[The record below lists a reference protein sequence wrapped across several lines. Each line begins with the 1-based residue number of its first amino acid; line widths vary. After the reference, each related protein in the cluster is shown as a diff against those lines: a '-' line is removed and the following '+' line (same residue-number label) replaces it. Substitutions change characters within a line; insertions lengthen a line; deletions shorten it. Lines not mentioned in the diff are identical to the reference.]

1 MRRLIDN
8 ISQVLNAASI
18 NVSNTIENWYPY
30 IEEAQETFIR
40 PVLGDELYDQ
50 LLDTA
55 EAIISHE
62 IEKRP
67 VDERLAILLEKI
79 RKPLSLY
86 SLWLGADEFG
96 VSVSSQGIQVIET
109 PTHKT
114 APQYRVQNLKENW
127 IRRANTAL
135 DLALKFIEENL
146 DDYPAYIQQD
156 SDLFIR
162 TTLEYNSEVDIRESR
177 RVFIALK
184 PVIRSIENKYIR
196 PTLSPQ
202 LFDELKTARRSNETL
217 AEENLKLLGLIRPAL
232 AHLAMARALQ
242 EIAIDFLDWGIFDTA
257 GNTFA
262 NVSSKQASNK
272 ERIAV
277 MYEANLRDGEAE
289 LKALQQFLDENASET
304 LYPAYFHSSRYVGP
318 ANAGSRDEFINKST
332 NSFFL
337 V

>member
-8 ISQVLNAASI
+8 ISQVLVAASI

-40 PVLGDELYDQ
+40 PVLGKDLYDQ
-50 LLDTA
+50 LQDTVLLLA
-55 EAIISHE
+55 GTEQNKPP
-62 IEKRP
+62 IEVKMT
-67 VDERLAILLEKI
+67 DLLERI
-79 RKPLSLY
+79 RKPLALY
-86 SLWLGADEFG
+86 ALWLGADEFG

-135 DLALKFIEENL
+135 DIALKFIEENL
-146 DDYPAYIQQD
+146 DDYPNYIHQD

-177 RVFIALK
+177 RVFVTLK
-184 PVIRSIENKYIR
+184 PIIRSVENKYIL

-202 LFDELKTARRSNETL
+202 LFNELKTARRSADPLVVEYSRLL
-217 AEENLKLLGLIRPAL
+217 ALIRPSL

-304 LYPAYFHSSRYVGP
+304 IYPSYFHSSRYVGIVK
-318 ANAGSRDEFINKST
+318 AESRNEFINKST
-332 NSFFL
+332 NSYFL
-337 V
+337 A